1 MECIGQRLENGEP
14 FVVTWHAA
22 NVTNLIIS
30 TESLTGANIEMRHAM
45 NESSMIMD
53 RSGTH
58 PSVVLHNFA
67 MVPWLKLR
75 RDDTVLDRELKIAAL
90 ITTDGN
96 RGHRVGGRET
106 NTPEEERE
114 ALVMDEKIE
123 IPQPGETSIAQRSN
137 AWFGAVE

>member
-1 MECIGQRLENGEP
+1 
-14 FVVTWHAA
+14 
-22 NVTNLIIS
+22 
-30 TESLTGANIEMRHAM
+30 M

-58 PSVVLHNFA
+58 PSVVLHSFA

-75 RDDTVLDRELKIAAL
+75 RDETVLDRELKIAAL

-96 RGHRVGGRET
+96 RGHRVGGRERQT
-106 NTPEEERE
+106 RLKKRERE

-123 IPQPGETSIAQRSN
+123 INKSHAPTSSGARSSTDQIPQPSETSIAQRSD